1 MSQKNQAK
9 TNQNGK
15 KYLEYSE
22 MSKEDLIAMLRR
34 VHARI
39 KRVSASLR
47 EMENEVEALRQ
58 LLLYGSS
65 NSSPGTS
72 TGYTRGKSYGGRVG
86 YKGRTG
92 GYGKYKR
99 AGKKPAQAGEEVG
112 EEEEPVEVGEEVEEE
127 EPKEAGKK
135 PEPKPEAKAEAKPE
149 KGGS

>member
-1 MSQKNQAK
+1 MPQKSSK
-9 TNQNGK
+9 VNQNGK

-65 NSSPGTS
+65 NSSSGS
-72 TGYTRGKSYGGRVG
+72 GYTRGKSYGGKAG
-86 YKGRTG
+86 YRTG
-92 GYGKYKR
+92 GYGKYRR
-99 AGKKPAQAGEEVG
+99 AGKKPAQVRE

-127 EPKEAGKK
+127 EPKPSEEK
-135 PEPKPEAKAEAKPE
+135 PAEKPAKPE